1 MPRQAL
7 RLSGVTLRVTS
18 RRSECPFI
26 APRPRFRPAVARPGY
41 RRVAAGSAAGQ
52 YGPPAEYGGLS
63 AGVPADP
70 VLSHRRS
77 PCLSGAR
84 LSGPLPRVAARPF
97 RTPFLSPPARAV
109 RPNAPHPSRLTAEN
123 SIEALRFLSDVAPP
137 QGGRSGPGRI
147 CRKRYASLH
156 EDGSGP
162 DATGYARA
170 DQPSAVKPLWNI
182 RWPRASSEHAK
193 MPGRVS
199 RRPTSPP
206 HCSLTPSTLHPP
218 PCAVLRASPFTP
230 QSRRRFKGPAGSPP
244 FVPTR
249 PRRRPLRASRPRRI
263 ARNRRC
269 RHRMAVRSSPPRHGS
284 NRTGSY
290 IAHEPAGTT
299 RAAYGGIRHPGLGFP
314 QRRQSVR
321 PFQAPKERTRLRL
334 EAPTAKVLAGLARVA
349 PVTAIGPGSKFRPAR
364 CRRLSRPLH
373 SAQALRRGVATKAA
387 VMRHAS
393 VPPQRVPPEVPSA
406 VASARRITRAFATTP
421 RAARQ
426 ESGEPPCALSPPSGW
441 ARWPGGGAL
450 VPHTSTSRHGSAS
463 LTRSSN
469 SPLAPYAP
477 RRGRRAG
484 FASGAPSTRARAPAK
499 RGRGGP
505 RTPSRANA
513 FGVPAEYAAPPS
525 HTSTVNRF
533 SKCHR

>member
-1 MPRQAL
+1 LCPLHRHQRSGPVTAPAEKARCRARPYAHRKRYASFHGHGSGTTDASQCVGTCRPSAVKYAAERGLQVSSRCRAGRVHAPPLQGRYPFGTPFGQENLSTMVDGVIMVAPGSALRTFVFAPQSHTLRACHAVCLVGHTARQAL

-18 RRSECPFI
+18 RRSECPLI

-170 DQPSAVKPLWNI
+170 VQPSAVKPLWNI

-193 MPGRVS
+193 TPKRVS
-199 RRPTSPP
+199 RRHTSPP
-206 HCSLTPSTLHPP
+206 HCSLKTSTLFTVLLFTAHSSLSAPP
-218 PCAVLRASPFTP
+218 QGGRSGPGRTHRKRYASLHEHG
-230 QSRRRFKGPAGSPP
+230 SGPAD
-244 FVPTR
+244 
-249 PRRRPLRASRPRRI
+249 ASQCVGT
-263 ARNRRC
+263 C
-269 RHRMAVRSSPPRHGS
+269 R
-284 NRTGSY
+284 
-290 IAHEPAGTT
+290 
-299 RAAYGGIRHPGLGFP
+299 
-314 QRRQSVR
+314 
-321 PFQAPKERTRLRL
+321 
-334 EAPTAKVLAGLARVA
+334 
-349 PVTAIGPGSKFRPAR
+349 
-364 CRRLSRPLH
+364 
-373 SAQALRRGVATKAA
+373 
-387 VMRHAS
+387 
-393 VPPQRVPPEVPSA
+393 PSA
-406 VASARRITRAFATTP
+406 VKY
-421 RAARQ
+421 AAECGLQ
-426 ESGEPPCALSPPSGW
+426 VS
-441 ARWPGGGAL
+441 
-450 VPHTSTSRHGSAS
+450 SRS
-463 LTRSSN
+463 
-469 SPLAPYAP
+469 
-477 RRGRRAG
+477 RAG
-484 FASGAPSTRARAPAK
+484 R
-499 RGRGGP
+499 
-505 RTPSRANA
+505 
-513 FGVPAEYAAPPS
+513 VHAPPLQG
-525 HTSTVNRF
+525 RYPF
-533 SKCHR
+533 